1 MVLVEDAFGKYL
13 GYEDETLINEI
24 VPFNR
29 CSRKIHGP
37 FHHVKTQQKTG
48 YEPERGHSPCCDFI
62 SALCLDFPTS
72 RNVRDFC
79 LL

>member
-37 FHHVKTQQKTG
+37 FHHVKTQQKTLAMNQKEG
-48 YEPERGHSPCCDFI
+48 THHVVT
-62 SALCLDFPTS
+62 L
-72 RNVRDFC
+72 
-79 LL
+79 